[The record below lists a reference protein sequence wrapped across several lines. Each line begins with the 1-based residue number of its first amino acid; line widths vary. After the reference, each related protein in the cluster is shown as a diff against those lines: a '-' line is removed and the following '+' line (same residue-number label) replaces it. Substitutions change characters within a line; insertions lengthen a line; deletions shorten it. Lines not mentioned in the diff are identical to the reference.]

1 MKKNIY
7 YFLFLLNSF
16 VFSCIYLKGQSY
28 LVHKYLKEDGL
39 PSNIVFDVCQDKN
52 ANMWFST
59 KSGIT
64 RYDGTEWTYFK
75 QNNPSAKKEYKF
87 ISKDSDGNIWA
98 ISDNSGL
105 AISEFDGNSWSEIF
119 VSDAVEFHTGII
131 TSFILLEKNGKKLPL
146 YASDAG
152 GLFILYNKELNSVQK
167 LSKQRINSL
176 KIFNSVC
183 YIVTDKLVYTTS
195 DGQKFPV
202 LNLSQ
207 KLPANFSIKDISV
220 DKSGKIYFLGD
231 GEIAEIT
238 DTKMLV
244 HKLGYSPEKIFID
257 DYYGSLVLGGSGV
270 ILLWDKISKN
280 SKRISSE
287 NGLSADGANEV
298 FADMEK
304 NLWIAGNKGVN
315 KIAGFRFSNY
325 TQTQDLLNDK
335 VSSLISF
342 EGEIFAGHPEGI
354 SILQGLQISNIK
366 FPITNRRISKSS
378 EYTNLYKTSNG
389 IIVSSSAYGFG
400 YLKNY
405 KIQWINTSSHKN
417 EKAVAVSEDNSGK
430 IYCVTDASLY
440 EMNGFNLIKIP
451 FPENFDG
458 IKINNITA
466 DRGNIYIATNGD
478 GIICFNK
485 DNKWQ
490 QIFSKDVYSNNI
502 VYTVVVIG
510 NILFAGTAEGIASI
524 QGNDL
529 QSFEIGGKNLQEAV
543 YALFP
548 DKNNT
553 LWIGTGSGVYKYNGT
568 KMMNYGPRQGLAGL
582 EIGVNSI
589 IQNSEN
595 ILIGTDNGLSVYSS
609 EFDYNNFLGPIVSIE
624 SIEAGGK
631 RISVFENNSVSFSN
645 NNLIFKINV
654 GSFIDE
660 KLNRYSVKL
669 DGYDNKWIENIPA
682 NQKLLQYSNLPP
694 GKYKLL
700 VKAKDALG
708 NWSSPIA
715 TGTINIK
722 IPFYKETW
730 FFLSLIIL
738 TGIIIFSMV
747 IYFERARYA
756 GKLETEVAE
765 RTKQVEDSRKRY
777 HLMFEN
783 NQAVLLIV
791 DGKTGDI
798 VDVNN
803 SAKGFYGKDFTKSVK
818 IKFNELNADIANIKN
833 EKISLAKSYYTIKHK
848 AKNGIIKDVEVY
860 ISRFASEEEDLFFII
875 IHDITEKRQSEVQI
889 KKLTAAVEQSSHII
903 FITNTEGAIEYVNPT
918 FCSITGFSK
927 KEALGNN
934 PRILK
939 SGKRNNEEYKRMW
952 DTISAGNNWSG
963 EFLNRKKNGEY
974 IWVSALVTPV
984 RTGGNRISHYLAVEE
999 DITEKKKAQEELVK
1013 SEAKIK
1019 AILNAIPDLMM
1030 QITVDGRLAGC
1041 HYCEDI
1047 MQISDL
1053 TDNIGRNIEDVFPK
1067 EFANILLDKVI
1078 QTVKLNKLQKF
1089 DHKFGVNGS
1098 EKYYE
1103 CRLIRND
1110 EKTVLVILRDVTQQ
1124 KLYEKDIILAKEEA
1138 EKSDKLKTEFLAQMS
1153 HEIRTPV
1160 NSIVNFAELI
1170 RENLAEKLSPHVFE
1184 RISYIE
1190 QSSKRLIKTIDSIIE
1205 IAKIQSGLYQAE
1217 FSDFNIVTCL
1227 TTVINE
1233 LEQTAA
1239 DKNIVLW
1246 YTAKYENIN
1255 VYADYNSVRSI
1266 FYHLLDNAIK
1276 FTNAGKVKVN
1286 LDILNDSEVRIDFI
1300 DTGAG
1305 ISEEFFAKIF
1315 NAFSQE
1321 NTGYSRNFEGNGLG
1335 LALVKSYCEMNNI
1348 RIEFTSEKGTGSTF
1362 SVYFTKMQKKIKPI
1376 I

>member
-1 MKKNIY
+1 M
-7 YFLFLLNSF
+7 
-16 VFSCIYLKGQSY
+16 FSPIYLQAQTY

-64 RYDGTEWTYFK
+64 KYDGTEWTYFK

-87 ISKDSDGNIWA
+87 ISNDSNGNIWA
-98 ISDNSGL
+98 ISDNDNLSV
-105 AISEFDGNSWSEIF
+105 SNYNGNSWNEIF
-119 VSDAVEFHTGII
+119 SSDTLEFYTGAV
-131 TSFILLEKNGKKLPL
+131 TSFVLFETDEKTIPI
-146 YASDAG
+146 YASDGG
-152 GLFILYNKELNSVQK
+152 GLFVLSDNNLNLVQK
-167 LSKQRINSL
+167 LSKIRINSL
-176 KIFNSVC
+176 KIFNRIC
-183 YIVTDKLVYTTS
+183 YIVTEKLVYTTS
-195 DGQKFPV
+195 DGNTFPV
-202 LNLSQ
+202 LNISE
-207 KLPANFSIKDISV
+207 KLPANFKIKDISI
-220 DKSGKIYFLGD
+220 DAKGRIYFLGES
-231 GEIAEIT
+231 EIAEIS
-238 DTKMLV
+238 DTKMII

-257 DYYGSLVLGGSGV
+257 DFFGSLVLGGSDA
-270 ILLWDKISKN
+270 IILWDKEDKN
-280 SKRISSE
+280 IKRLSSD
-287 NGLSADGANEV
+287 NGLSADRANEV

-315 KIAGFRFSNY
+315 KVASFRFSNY
-325 TQTQDLLNDK
+325 TQMQNLLNDK
-335 VSSLISF
+335 VTSLISF
-342 EGEIFAGHPEGI
+342 EGKIFAGHPEGI
-354 SILQGLQISNIK
+354 SVLHGSKISSIK
-366 FPITNRRISKSS
+366 FPITNLRISKSS
-378 EYTNLYKTSNG
+378 EYANLYKTSNG
-389 IIVSSSAYGFG
+389 IIVSSSANGFG
-400 YLKNY
+400 YLNND
-405 KIQWINTSSHKN
+405 KIQWINPAEHKN

-440 EMNGFNLIKIP
+440 EINGFNLIKIP
-451 FPENFDG
+451 LPENFDG

-466 DRGNIYIATNGD
+466 DKGNIYIATNGD
-478 GIICFNK
+478 GIIRFNR

-490 QIFSKDVYSNNI
+490 QIFSKEVYSNNT

-553 LWIGTGSGVYKYNGT
+553 LWIGTSSGVYKYNGT
-568 KMMNYGPRQGLAGL
+568 KMTNYGPRQGLAGL

-589 IQNSEN
+589 IQSSEN
-595 ILIGTDNGLSVYSS
+595 ILIGTDNGLSVYSL
-609 EFDYNNFLGPIVSIE
+609 EFDYNNFSGPIVSIE
-624 SIEAGGK
+624 SVEAGGK
-631 RISVFENNSVSFSN
+631 RISIFENNSVSFNN
-645 NNLIFKINV
+645 NNLIFKVNI
-654 GSFIDE
+654 GSFVDE
-660 KLNRYSVKL
+660 RLNRYSVKL
-669 DGYDNKWIENIPA
+669 DGYDSEWIENIPA
-682 NQKLLQYSNLPP
+682 NQKFLQYSNLPP

-700 VKAKDALG
+700 VKAKDAIG

-738 TGIIIFSMV
+738 TGIIIFSLV

-791 DGKTGDI
+791 DGKTDDI
-798 VDVNN
+798 VDANN
-803 SAKGFYGKDFTKSVK
+803 SAKEFYGKDFNKNVK
-818 IKFNELNADIANIKN
+818 IKFSELNADVENIKN
-833 EKISLAKSYYTIKHK
+833 HKISLEKIYYTIKHK
-848 AKNGIIKDVEVY
+848 AKNGIIKDVEIY
-860 ISRFASEEEDLFFII
+860 ISRFSSEAEDLFFII
-875 IHDITEKRQSEVQI
+875 IHDITEKLQSEKQL

-903 FITNTEGAIEYVNPT
+903 FITNTDGIIEYVNPT
-918 FCSITGFSK
+918 FCSKTGFLK
-927 KEALGNN
+927 EEALGNN

-939 SGKRNNEEYKRMW
+939 SGKRNNEDYKKMW
-952 DTISAGNNWSG
+952 NTISAGNIWSG
-963 EFLNRKKNGEY
+963 EFLNKTKNGEF

-984 RTGGNRISHYLAVEE
+984 RTTDNRISHFLAIEE
-999 DITEKKKAQEELVK
+999 DITEKKNAQEDLIK

-1019 AILNAIPDLMM
+1019 AILNAIPDPLM
-1030 QITVDGRLAGC
+1030 QVSIDGRLKGC

-1047 MQISDL
+1047 MHFSDIA
-1053 TDNIGRNIEDVFPK
+1053 DNIGKNIKEVFPHG
-1067 EFANILLDKVI
+1067 FADLLFDNVMKM
-1078 QTVKLNKLQKF
+1078 VKLNKLMKF
-1089 DHKFGVNGS
+1089 DYKFGLNGT

-1170 RENLAEKLSPHVFE
+1170 RENLADKLSPHVFE

-1190 QSSKRLIKTIDSIIE
+1190 QSSKRLIKTIDSIVE

-1217 FSDFNIVTCL
+1217 FSDFNIVNCL

-1276 FTNAGKVKVN
+1276 FTNTGKVKVN
-1286 LDILNDSEVRIDFI
+1286 LDIINEAEVRIDFI

-1315 NAFSQE
+1315 NVFSQE

-1335 LALVKSYCEMNNI
+1335 LALVKSYCEMNNT
-1348 RIEFTSEKGTGSTF
+1348 RIEFASEKGTGSTF